1 MTARFAPSLTTRAPR
16 SAIAASAP
24 DPASSRHRTCETADN
39 SREKLIFTKEQ
50 LLAPLQ
56 EGMAAPPHAM
66 APHMEERDY
75 FLGKVHS
82 ASPEQHAEADQLT
95 EGGAH

>member
-1 MTARFAPSLTTRAPR
+1 
-16 SAIAASAP
+16 
-24 DPASSRHRTCETADN
+24 
-39 SREKLIFTKEQ
+39 
-50 LLAPLQ
+50 
-56 EGMAAPPHAM
+56 M